1 MPPRHRKEIAD
12 EVNPSKLDD
21 SRKQIAKKDSLHRAC

>member
-12 EVNPSKLDD
+12 EVNPPKPDD
-21 SRKQIAKKDSLHRAC
+21 SRKQTTKKDLLHRGR

>member
-12 EVNPSKLDD
+12 EVIPPKLDD
-21 SRKQIAKKDSLHRAC
+21 SRKQNAEKDSLHLAR